1 MQGVR
6 RRSLLFRREA
16 GCFPTAGDGI
26 WVKMASVQ
34 TESAELSPKS
44 FTVFVLQIGGGS
56 RTRLSRAQL
65 PFYKRPPLPVPYA
78 VRGL

>member
-6 RRSLLFRREA
+6 RHSLLFRHEA
-16 GCFPTAGDGI
+16 GCLPTAGDGI

-44 FTVFVLQIGGGS
+44 FTVFVLRIGRGS
-56 RTRLSRAQL
+56 RTRLSRAHL
-65 PFYKRPPLPVPYA
+65 PFYKRPPAPYA
-78 VRGL
+78 IRGL